1 MSEVTLIINDKEV
14 KAEEGMTILE
24 AARSAGIDI
33 PTLCHHEKLAP
44 YGACR
49 LCIVEIVKG
58 QRTRLVTSCVYTVE
72 DGLIVKTESEPV
84 IKIRRMLLE
93 LMWARAPGAQPIRNY
108 GMRYGITGVQ
118 ATRDYGVMLGISPIR
133 TKFEIEPT
141 FCILC
146 GLCVRY
152 CAEVKKKNAI
162 GFVGR
167 GTEREVVFF
176 PEIAREVCPNCS
188 ECYSICPTGA
198 LPSHYD
204 LAQVHHSA

>member
-1 MSEVTLIINDKEV
+1 MGEVALIINDKEV
-14 KAEEGMTILE
+14 KAKEGTTILE
-24 AARSAGIDI
+24 AAQSVGIDI

-49 LCIVEIVKG
+49 LCTVEIVKG
-58 QRTRLVTSCVYTVE
+58 QRSRLVTSCVYTVE

-84 IKIRRMLLE
+84 IKIRKMLLE
-93 LMWARAPGAQPIRNY
+93 LMWARAPGVQPLRDY
-108 GMRYGITGVQ
+108 GMRYGISGVK
-118 ATRDYGVMLGISPIR
+118 AIRDYGVTTAE

-152 CAEVKKKNAI
+152 CAEVKKKHAI
-162 GFVGR
+162 GFIGR

-176 PEIAREVCPNCS
+176 PEIAHEECPNCK
-188 ECYSICPTGA
+188 ECYTICPTGA
-198 LPSHYD
+198 LPSHYA
-204 LAQVHHSA
+204 LAEAHHST